1 MEQRTCRSRW
11 PRWVQRVLADLL
23 RYHLRQ
29 DEQESVLPQI
39 VCRMDL
45 TMDMLQSSLVQ
56 VYDRL
61 IDCIMYVLPLCY
73 WLRGKKDL
81 PFVEQFHSGERIAT
95 STNS

>member
-1 MEQRTCRSRW
+1 MEQCARGPRR

-29 DEQESVLPQI
+29 DEQERVLPQI

-45 TMDMLQSSLVQ
+45 TMDVLQGGLVQ
-56 VYDRL
+56 MYDRL
-61 IDCIMYVLPLCY
+61 IDCIMYVLPLRH